1 MSLTHENRRT
11 GRTNT
16 AMEGMHYEGVIIRP
30 PSEADSVLLQVT
42 VGCSHNRCTFCG
54 TYKGQR
60 FRIKDEAI
68 IDADIRYAA
77 QNLSFLRRVFLT
89 DGDALIVPQ
98 PRLVRILTKIREA
111 MPLMQRIGLY
121 GNAKSILRKT
131 SEELQQLRELGLGI
145 VYLGLESGDPEVL
158 REIKKGATPER
169 MIEAGRRVR
178 DAGLK
183 LSVTV
188 LLGIAGRDRSLIHA
202 RETGAVLSGMNPNY
216 VGVLTLMVLPNTE
229 IGQKAEEG
237 RFELLTQPELLLE
250 LREMLSNTHMTRG
263 IFLSNHASNY
273 LPLKVKMPA
282 DKERALQAID
292 AALRGE
298 VPLKPEWL
306 RGF

>member
-1 MSLTHENRRT
+1 MD
-11 GRTNT
+11 
-16 AMEGMHYEGVIIRP
+16 GMHYEGVIIRP

-60 FRIKDEAI
+60 FRIKDQAI

-77 QNLSFLRRVFLT
+77 ENLSFLRRVFLT

-111 MPLMQRIGLY
+111 MPHTQRVGLY

-131 SEELQQLRELGLGI
+131 PEELQELRELGVGI
-145 VYLGLESGDPEVL
+145 VYLGMESGDAEVL
-158 REIKKGATPER
+158 REIKKGVTPER
-169 MIEAGRRVR
+169 MIEAGQRVR
-178 DAGLK
+178 DSGLK

-188 LLGIAGRDRSLIHA
+188 LLGIAGRDRSPIHA
-202 RETGAVLSGMNPNY
+202 RETGVALTAMNPNY

-229 IGQKAEEG
+229 IGREVEEG
-237 RFELLTQPELLLE
+237 RFDLLTQSELLRE
-250 LREMLSNTHMTRG
+250 LRETLFHTHMTRG

-282 DKERALQAID
+282 GKEQALQAID
-292 AALRGE
+292 AALSGE
-298 VPLKPEWL
+298 IPLRPEWL